1 MQVRKKNFRNERD
14 AFGDDD
20 QSRDQVISRQGINFP
35 DEDIN
40 GKETIRSVETKKEK
54 APTPTKK

>member
-20 QSRDQVISRQGINFP
+20 KSREVISRQGINFP
-35 DEDIN
+35 DEDID

-54 APTPTKK
+54 GNTPSKKQ